1 MGPPDRRKARQLADE
16 SLKRGDA
23 LGWFEELY
31 AQAEGDA
38 TAIPWADLDVNPH
51 LAEWLA
57 REEPAA
63 KGRRALV
70 VGCGLGDD
78 AQALA
83 ARGFTVVAFDLSAT
97 AVNWCRQRFPGSPV
111 EFEVASVL
119 ELPPH
124 WQRAFD
130 LVVEIYTLQVLPLE
144 LRGPAAQAIAN
155 TVAPEGTLVI
165 IARGREVHEDPG
177 SMPWPLVESELDLFT
192 QAGLQL
198 VRFENFFDNEDPPVR
213 RFRAQFVRDPLN

>member
-31 AQAEGDA
+31 AEAEGDP
-38 TAIPWADLDVNPH
+38 TAIPWADLAVNPH

-57 REEPAA
+57 REAPAG

-78 AQALA
+78 AEALA
-83 ARGFTVVAFDLSAT
+83 ARGFAVVGFDLSAT
-97 AVNWCRQRFPGSPV
+97 AIHWCRQRFPESAAD
-111 EFEVASVL
+111 FQVASVL

-124 WQRAFD
+124 WQTAFD
-130 LVVEIYTLQVLPLE
+130 LVIEIYTLQVLPPE
-144 LRGPAAQAIAN
+144 LRSQAASAIAD
-155 TVAPEGTLVI
+155 TVAPNGALVV
-165 IARGREVHEDPG
+165 IARGREAHEDPG
-177 SMPWPLVESELDLFT
+177 SMPWPLVDSELDLFT
-192 QAGLQL
+192 QTGLRL
-198 VRFENFFDNEDPPVR
+198 ISFEDFFDNEDPPVR
-213 RFRAQFVRDPLN
+213 RFRAQFVRER